1 MSEAPR
7 DDAPEFYSLSRRQIL
22 IGGGLLF
29 GAMAVASAAPSAPP
43 IESLGETAASF
54 MLVSSLLI
62 QHHLDADVGKRLAV
76 AMRIANPALGEHV
89 SQLLSIAKAHNAIC
103 VEDFFPAVPDGAV
116 KETALAIISAW
127 YLGVV
132 VDGPDAEVFAYE
144 LALLYQPTS
153 DVMTIPSFAIAGPNG
168 WNAQS
173 PPLSHMP
180 EF

>member
-1 MSEAPR
+1 MTDTPR
-7 DDAPEFYSLSRRQIL
+7 DDAHELYSLSRRQIL

-29 GAMAVASAAPSAPP
+29 GAMAAASGTPGDPP
-43 IESLGETAASF
+43 IGALPDKDNSF

-62 QHHLDADVGKRLAV
+62 QHHLNREVGKRLAI
-76 AMRIANPALGEHV
+76 AMRIANPGLDDHIG
-89 SQLLSIAKAHNAIC
+89 QLLAIAKAHDAKC
-103 VEDFFPAVPDGAV
+103 VEDFFPSVPDGPV
-116 KETALAIISAW
+116 KATALAIISAW

-153 DVMTIPSFAIAGPNG
+153 DVMTIPSYAITGPNG

-173 PPLSHMP
+173 PPLTDMP
-180 EF
+180 DF